1 MILREHVPLSSLTT
15 LKVGG
20 LVRFVVECASE
31 SDVREALAFAHAQN
45 LPWSVLGEGS
55 NVLASDEGYAGV
67 LLLMR
72 MPGCV
77 FEETDDSVLVT
88 VGAGVP
94 WDEFV
99 TLCVERGLW
108 GVENLAGIPGTT
120 GASPVQ
126 NIGAYGTEA
135 CDSIAEVRV
144 LNTKTGGV
152 EHIANKDCAFGYRES
167 RFKHDKTL
175 IILSVVFRLET
186 EGTPSLGYKD
196 LAAYEAMN
204 EALTTP
210 KAIARAVRSIRA
222 QKFPDLATH
231 GTAGS
236 FFKNPTISKE
246 KYAELAEKFEGL
258 PGFPNDAGVKIP
270 LAFVLDH
277 VFNLRGYT
285 EGNVSLFERQ
295 PLVLVTRTGATAH
308 EVDVFA
314 KSITER
320 VQDVT
325 TISIEREVQPFP
337 SKI

>member
-1 MILREHVPLSSLTT
+1 MTIREHVPLSSLTT

-20 LVRFVVECASE
+20 FVRYVVECASE
-31 SDVREALAFAHAQN
+31 HDVREALVFAREQN

-55 NVLASDEGYAGV
+55 NVLASDNGYAGV

-72 MPGCV
+72 IPGCV
-77 FEETDDSVLVT
+77 FEERDDSVLAT

-126 NIGAYGTEA
+126 NIGAYGTEV
-135 CDSIAEVRV
+135 CDSIVEVRV
-144 LNTKTGGV
+144 LDIKTGQV
-152 EHIANKDCAFGYRES
+152 QSIPNEDCAFGYRES

-175 IILSVVFRLET
+175 VILSVIFMLKI
-186 EGTPSLGYKD
+186 EGAPSLGYKD
-196 LAAYEAMN
+196 LATYEVQN
-204 EALTTP
+204 GALTIP
-210 KAIARAVRSIRA
+210 KTIAEAVRSIRA

-236 FFKNPTISKE
+236 FFKNPTIPEQKYLELKE
-246 KYAELAEKFEGL
+246 RFEGL

-277 VFNLRGYT
+277 ILNLRGYT

-295 PLVLVTRTGATAH
+295 PLVLVARAEATAH

-314 KSITER
+314 KSIAQR
-320 VQDVT
+320 VYDAT

-337 SKI
+337 SHT